1 MSFNTS
7 VSGIVTASADLGII
21 GNNIANASTAGFKE
35 ARGEFTDIYA
45 TASAGGSNSSIG
57 QGVRL
62 NSVTQNFSQGN
73 LEFTQS
79 SLDLAINGNGFFR
92 LSDNG
97 VATYTRAGSFQ
108 IDQEGFLVN
117 NSAMRLQGFPLGE
130 GGDVVGPIG
139 DIQLNLGLVEP
150 EATTEVSL
158 RINVDSRVADP
169 LAWDFA
175 NLSEDMYNHSTSL
188 NIYDSLGNPHVLTLF
203 FMKDGANNWTARAA
217 IDGEEMVE
225 TLNLPFLDSGALNVD
240 PEDAATL
247 RNLTIAGWTPKDA
260 NGVANGA
267 AAGADATFTVDLNNV
282 TQFGAAF
289 SVGGVLQDGY
299 AAGELSGV
307 EIDGDGVLSTRYT
320 NGESRQQ
327 SQVVLANFT
336 NPNGLKPVG
345 DTAFVETAAAG
356 PVTITNPGGAG
367 TGNLQSGALEG
378 SNVEITAQ
386 LVRMIVAQR
395 NFQANA
401 QMIQANDTVT
411 QTMINLR

>member
-1 MSFNTS
+1 
-7 VSGIVTASADLGII
+7 
-21 GNNIANASTAGFKE
+21 
-35 ARGEFTDIYA
+35 
-45 TASAGGSNSSIG
+45 GGANSSIG

-139 DIQLNLGLVEP
+139 DIQLNLGLLEP

-203 FMKDGANNWTARAA
+203 FMRDGANNWTARAA
-217 IDGEEMVE
+217 IDGEEMAE

-247 RNLTIAGWTPKDA
+247 RNLTIANWTPKDA

-336 NPNGLKPVG
+336 NPNGL
-345 DTAFVETAAAG
+345 
-356 PVTITNPGGAG
+356 
-367 TGNLQSGALEG
+367 
-378 SNVEITAQ
+378 
-386 LVRMIVAQR
+386 
-395 NFQANA
+395 
-401 QMIQANDTVT
+401 
-411 QTMINLR
+411 